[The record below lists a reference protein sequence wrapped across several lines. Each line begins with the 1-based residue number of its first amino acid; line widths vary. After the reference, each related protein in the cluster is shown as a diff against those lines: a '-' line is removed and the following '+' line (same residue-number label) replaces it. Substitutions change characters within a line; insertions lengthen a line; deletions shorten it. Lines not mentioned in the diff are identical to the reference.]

1 MAIATFAFG
10 VAYVVM
16 SDAAVRRIS
25 GVLMAVSAALMT
37 AAAIAGIGRADDI
50 AIDASP
56 GAGLWLTLVAGV
68 IGMISGVLAV
78 RASRAA
84 DTVDVRAPASTEM

>member
-1 MAIATFAFG
+1 
-10 VAYVVM
+10 
-16 SDAAVRRIS
+16 
-25 GVLMAVSAALMT
+25 MAVSAALMT